1 MEFSD
6 ILDYSLYRVSL
17 PIITK
22 YFNSYP
28 KKKDQDS
35 LSPIFL
41 QKGDQINFPFYSNP
55 ITAET
60 ITRSRRLSI
69 RSIEKRD
76 NHTISEQKRRQAVRH
91 LFQEMTDLIPSLK
104 DKGCSKS
111 GILFKG
117 VGYIKHLETRNNH
130 LREKLESLRIRAQ
143 VERIKTQE
151 IISPPGLP
159 QSTLDAL
166 LLHKQQQRQLDE
178 LQFTLQNQLRRHK
191 PIYYSISIPSDSC
204 SHYPSSS

>member
-6 ILDYSLYRVSL
+6 ILDYSLYR
-17 PIITK
+17 
-22 YFNSYP
+22 
-28 KKKDQDS
+28 
-35 LSPIFL
+35 
-41 QKGDQINFPFYSNP
+41 GDQINFPFYSHP
-55 ITAET
+55 TTTTEA
-60 ITRSRRLSI
+60 ITRSRRLST

-76 NHTISEQKRRQAVRH
+76 NHTISEQKRRQAVRQ
-91 LFQEMTDLIPSLK
+91 LFQEMTDLVPSLK

-117 VGYIKHLETRNNH
+117 VGYIKHLETKNNR

-143 VERIKTQE
+143 VERVKTQE

-191 PIYYSISIPSDSC
+191 TIYHSISIPSNHALIIPHHHEDK
-204 SHYPSSS
+204 